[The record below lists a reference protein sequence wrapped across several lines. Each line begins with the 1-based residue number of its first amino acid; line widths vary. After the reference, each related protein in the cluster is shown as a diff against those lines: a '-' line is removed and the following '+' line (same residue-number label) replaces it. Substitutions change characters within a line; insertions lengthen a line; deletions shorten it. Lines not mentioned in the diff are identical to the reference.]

1 MVIAGVLITTK
12 PGQAPLV
19 AAALAASPNLKLVG
33 GDGHEKIAAVVS
45 GETGEAL
52 ETWAE
57 ELLAEDERI
66 LGVYPTFVGDDR
78 A

>member
-12 PGQAPLV
+12 PGQAPFV
-19 AAALAASPNLKLVG
+19 AANLGAAPNVKLVG

-45 GETGEAL
+45 EETGEAL
-52 ETWAE
+52 EEWAE
-57 ELLAEDERI
+57 ALLAQDERI
-66 LGVYPTFVGDDR
+66 LGVFPTFVGHDR

>member
-12 PGQAPLV
+12 PGQAPFV
-19 AAALAASPNLKLVG
+19 AAALATSPNLKLVG

-45 GETGEAL
+45 EETGEAL
-52 ETWAE
+52 EDWAE
-57 ELLAEDERI
+57 ALIAQDERI
-66 LGVYPTFVGDDR
+66 LGVFPTFVGDDR